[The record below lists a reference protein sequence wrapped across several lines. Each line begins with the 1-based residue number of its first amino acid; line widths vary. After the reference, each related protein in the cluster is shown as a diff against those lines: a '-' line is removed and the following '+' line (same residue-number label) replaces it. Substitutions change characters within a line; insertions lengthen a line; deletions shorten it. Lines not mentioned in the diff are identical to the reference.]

1 MKENN
6 SILDET
12 ARVLIERETIYADEV
27 DELLSGKS
35 AVEVMAAMDEREAK
49 RKQKDKEALE
59 RREAARKAEEEKLK
73 QMNDD
78 LTNKVM
84 NAYSN
89 TNKNEQVNKTNN
101 EIKIQKTE
109 TPEQTETANN
119 DVDKPKKDDTQK
131 PE

>member
-1 MKENN
+1 
-6 SILDET
+6 
-12 ARVLIERETIYADEV
+12 
-27 DELLSGKS
+27 
-35 AVEVMAAMDEREAK
+35 MAAMDEREAK

-78 LTNKVM
+78 LANKVM

>member
-1 MKENN
+1 MVGDGVSKGYHN
-6 SILDET
+6 
-12 ARVLIERETIYADEV
+12 R
-27 DELLSGKS
+27 
-35 AVEVMAAMDEREAK
+35 
-49 RKQKDKEALE
+49 
-59 RREAARKAEEEKLK
+59 
-73 QMNDD
+73 DD

-119 DVDKPKKDDTQK
+119 DVDKPKKGWYSKTWIK
-131 PE
+131 KLTE